1 MKASDIRPLDI
12 VNGVMIDEI
21 RPGRSAD
28 MVHLIGTDLGTEK
41 SHEHN
46 GGTYYYLEADVI
58 MPSLEV
64 LLLAA
69 LNTRNSRGASAPPP
83 AQSSDSIISEAQ
95 RKRLWTIANKRED
108 ILRQVLL
115 KYRYDSTTKILV
127 KDYDNICLE
136 IENALI
142 SIKQQEEET

>member
-1 MKASDIRPLDI
+1 MCVDCGA
-12 VNGVMIDEI
+12 
-21 RPGRSAD
+21 
-28 MVHLIGTDLGTEK
+28 
-41 SHEHN
+41 
-46 GGTYYYLEADVI
+46 
-58 MPSLEV
+58 EV
-64 LLLAA
+64 TPTAKMGANALAA
-69 LNTRNSRGASAPPP
+69 FAEQRFGRVLCAECMRELSAKEKEEAAPPADDTPPPADDAPP

-127 KDYDNICLE
+127 TDYDNICLE
-136 IENALI
+136 IEDALI